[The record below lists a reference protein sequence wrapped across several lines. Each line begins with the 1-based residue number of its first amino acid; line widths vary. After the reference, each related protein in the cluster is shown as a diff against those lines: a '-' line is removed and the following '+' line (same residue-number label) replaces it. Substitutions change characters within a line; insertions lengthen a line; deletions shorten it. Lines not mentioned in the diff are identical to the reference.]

1 MCRTGYGPGF
11 IDQLDLAQ
19 HFPLRVQVPQSMD
32 VKDSPPDG
40 SVCAHCGGEA
50 EAERRERLLVN
61 SRLAELEAENAQL
74 RNAAITFGDLAERLN
89 RQLRHEPRSSTDRR
103 RPQA

>member
-1 MCRTGYGPGF
+1 
-11 IDQLDLAQ
+11 
-19 HFPLRVQVPQSMD
+19 MD

-40 SVCAHCGGEA
+40 SVCPHCGGEA
-50 EAERRERLLVN
+50 KAEHRERLLVN

-74 RNAAITFGDLAERLN
+74 RNAAITFGELAERLN